1 MYDLTD
7 IEHERY
13 WNCILFRQA
22 CDFGYKNGFSKEQ
35 MLSKLLIH
43 MLEMKDAEDKRK
55 LDEIMYSLKPGVIIS
70 DFK

>member
-55 LDEIMYSLKPGVIIS
+55 LDEIMSSCRPSIFS
-70 DFK
+70 WD